1 MSDAKKDSPLEQVA
15 QRFEIYASDI
25 EAMLKR
31 GYSMKGGKAHQ
42 RSRAVTFLSVAAEL
56 RTIETQMLEQD
67 RVLLVCSA
75 ATRLP
80 VAE

>member
-1 MSDAKKDSPLEQVA
+1 MSEQQKDSPLEQLA

-42 RSRAVTFLSVAAEL
+42 RSRVATFLAVAAEL
-56 RTIETQMLEQD
+56 RIIETQMLEQD
-67 RVLLVCSA
+67 RILLVCSA
-75 ATRLP
+75 STRLP

>member
-1 MSDAKKDSPLEQVA
+1 MSEQQKDSPLEQLA

-42 RSRAVTFLSVAAEL
+42 KSRAATFLAVAEEL
-56 RTIETQMLEQD
+56 RTIETQMLAQD
-67 RVLLVCSA
+67 RKLAVCSV
-75 ATRLP
+75 ATGLP
-80 VAE
+80 VTE